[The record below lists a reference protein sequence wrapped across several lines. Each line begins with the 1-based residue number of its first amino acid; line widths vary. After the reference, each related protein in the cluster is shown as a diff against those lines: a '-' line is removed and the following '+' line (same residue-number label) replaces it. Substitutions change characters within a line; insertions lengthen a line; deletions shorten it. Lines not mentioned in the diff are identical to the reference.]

1 MVESD
6 QSEYPRRC
14 ETELERLLDQG
25 DYNCD
30 TGMKVRES
38 SVKEREPTYSS
49 SFWIGAKC
57 ISIEWE
63 TNTTVYVPHRGSTFL
78 PGQLPARTGSHGF
91 SSSCMPYHTQLIVQ
105 RWFARADHPTAVRN
119 VNYEV
124 SSLSG

>member
-38 SVKEREPTYSS
+38 SVKEREHTYSS
-49 SFWIGAKC
+49 SFWKGAKC
-57 ISIEWE
+57 ISIE
-63 TNTTVYVPHRGSTFL
+63 
-78 PGQLPARTGSHGF
+78 
-91 SSSCMPYHTQLIVQ
+91 
-105 RWFARADHPTAVRN
+105 
-119 VNYEV
+119 
-124 SSLSG
+124 